1 MNIVK
6 ARAFGRVT
14 AIAKASKNQVNRLTA
29 LQAGPVPA
37 AARIL
42 VGDALGKA
50 GYVVETVA
58 VSPAAWWLQTQD
70 YELPGRL
77 TPACCV
83 IRIRGA
89 FRFSAAPRSP
99 IPSGTTGR
107 MISNFASEITI
118 KKQRCGKT

>member
-6 ARAFGRVT
+6 ARAFGRRVT

-29 LQAGPVPA
+29 LQAGPAPA

-89 FRFSAAPRSP
+89 FRFERRASITYPVGNDRSHD
-99 IPSGTTGR
+99 
-107 MISNFASEITI
+107 F
-118 KKQRCGKT
+118 KFCL